1 MNKKN
6 AFTIIE
12 LILVLSIISVLISV
26 IRINFTQSK
35 KSLALEELN
44 IISEQIISA
53 KSYSISNKSNVTI
66 TSSKDDNSIDI
77 KSKGYY
83 FKKISCKYLKVN
95 NSTKLIF
102 NKYGIPDKGNSFY
115 FSYKKNIYSIKI
127 RPATG
132 FVNVEK

>member
-1 MNKKN
+1 MNKKK

-12 LILVLSIISVLISV
+12 LILVLSIICVLIFV

-102 NKYGIPDKGNSFY
+102 NKDGIPDKGNSFY

>member
-12 LILVLSIISVLISV
+12 LILVLSIISILISV
-26 IRINFTQSK
+26 IKINFSQSK

-44 IISEQIISA
+44 IIEEQIISA
-53 KSYSISNKSNVTI
+53 KNYSISNISNVTI
-66 TSSKDDNSIDI
+66 TSSKEDNSIDI
-77 KSKGYY
+77 KAKGYY
-83 FKKISCKYLKVN
+83 FKKISCKYLKVK

-102 NKYGIPDKGNSFY
+102 NKDGIPDKGNSFY

>member
-102 NKYGIPDKGNSFY
+102 NKDGIPDKGNSFY